1 MNCCCCQSD
10 HSDLRLVRWA
20 RPAQVAAVQPILPL
34 LLLNYCA
41 SVNPGIATVA
51 QILLKDSSE
60 NYSEAMDEL

>member
-1 MNCCCCQSD
+1 MNCCWRSG
-10 HSDLRLVRWA
+10 HFDLILVHWA
-20 RPAQVAAVQPILPL
+20 RLAQVAAELLI

-41 SVNPGIATVA
+41 SVNPGIATAA

>member
-1 MNCCCCQSD
+1 MMNCCCCRSD

-20 RPAQVAAVQPILPL
+20 RLVQVAAIKLI

-51 QILLKDSSE
+51 QIRLKDSSE